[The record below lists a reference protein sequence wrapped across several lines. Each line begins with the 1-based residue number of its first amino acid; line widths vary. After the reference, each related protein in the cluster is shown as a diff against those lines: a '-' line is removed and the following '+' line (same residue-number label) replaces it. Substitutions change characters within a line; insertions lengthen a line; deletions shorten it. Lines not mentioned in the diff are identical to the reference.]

1 MARVTECWM
10 LTAPSLDAK
19 DGVQFAQAN
28 MDDRLIPAYSA
39 VLWKFLLR

>member
-1 MARVTECWM
+1 MARATECWT

-28 MDDRLIPAYSA
+28 MDERLVLAYSA
-39 VLWKFLLR
+39 VLWKFLLS